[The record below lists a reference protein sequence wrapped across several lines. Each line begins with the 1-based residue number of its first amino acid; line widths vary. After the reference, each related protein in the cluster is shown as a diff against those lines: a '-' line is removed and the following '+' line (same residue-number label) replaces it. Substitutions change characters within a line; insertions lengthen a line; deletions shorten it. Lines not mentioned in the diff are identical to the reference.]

1 MRNQRS
7 NGVDNTVTLQSS
19 FRRPTPV
26 KTVTVD
32 HSELQIRNKGF
43 RPWENCK
50 PPKSYV
56 FLKKHKV
63 ASSTLRILFK
73 KIDKHLGLQSE
84 PTLIGPQGGCYPA
97 RITKKCLV
105 GGYDKIQSINYHFRW
120 NMDEIDDLLE
130 EGTIRVTSIREPLS
144 CFRSVYN
151 YFYARMKQT
160 NTISCET
167 PCWHYPFIEI
177 TQGIYNHS
185 IAGFIDLLPDRFDPT
200 TTRNFRVKNY
210 QSFELGLDHLRLVFK
225 MMPLTRSLKLFI
237 IKGALSKTF

>member
-1 MRNQRS
+1 M
-7 NGVDNTVTLQSS
+7 
-19 FRRPTPV
+19 

-32 HSELQIRNKGF
+32 HPELQIRNKEF

-73 KIDKHLGLQSE
+73 KIDRHLGLQSE

-105 GGYDKIQSINYHFRW
+105 GGYEKIQSINYHFRW

-167 PCWHYPFIEI
+167 PCWHYPFI
-177 TQGIYNHS
+177 
-185 IAGFIDLLPDRFDPT
+185 
-200 TTRNFRVKNY
+200 
-210 QSFELGLDHLRLVFK
+210 
-225 MMPLTRSLKLFI
+225 
-237 IKGALSKTF
+237 